1 MSKWPISQ
9 NPPRVYRA
17 QKVVAQLQRDARP
30 KFAVKGSI
38 LKGPKELVTETLA
51 DYLGDRATEVFL
63 VLYISIRNEVVG
75 FTEFAGG
82 AVASVE
88 VHPAGIMRDALLVG
102 AAAMVTVHNHPSG
115 DALPSEADRELWKR
129 LREVGLLMGVP
140 VMDNLIVG
148 DGEYFSEEEGGKST
162 FARKR
167 SAP

>member
-88 VHPAGIMRDALLVG
+88 VHPA
-102 AAAMVTVHNHPSG
+102 MVTVHNHPSG